1 MTAPTAPA
9 RPATDKQIAFLT
21 KLIDKTGMECEI
33 SEELTTKEASALIDQ
48 ALEIL
53 KAKDDAK
60 AAAKAAAPKV
70 SLTKAAPLPTRQS
83 AETSMSMIELL
94 ELALEKAR
102 ALGI

>member
-1 MTAPTAPA
+1 MTAPATPA

-21 KLIDKTGMECEI
+21 KLIDQTGMECEI
-33 SEELTTKEASALIDQ
+33 SEELTTKEASALIEKGLD
-48 ALEIL
+48 LL
-53 KAKDDAK
+53 NAKKEAK
-60 AAAKAAAPKV
+60 AAAKVAPV
-70 SLTKAAPLPTRQS
+70 SAPPSAPIPTRKT